1 MKKNKYKGELHY
13 NFGSIYKTKHDKN
26 GIKHTVALID
36 LMQDEKDQFFQNFVI
51 VAPISDNIDF
61 AADDDLIIQ
70 GIENDGLLPYDITIH
85 AGMLTTIAKN
95 DLTDY
100 YCHLP
105 EKYEKMLKDLLLLL
119 KGDYSVDIN
128 KLKIGKP
135 IHEPDD
141 YRIEYRRSVVK
152 DLQYFSIPAF
162 LSISNYINAATYG
175 E

>member
-85 AGMLTTIAKN
+85 AGMLTTIAK
-95 DLTDY
+95 
-100 YCHLP
+100 
-105 EKYEKMLKDLLLLL
+105 YEKMLKDLLLLL